1 MKKNKVW
8 VAMLIM
14 GVCFIITGLG
24 QMYWHNY
31 FLSAWQVIMGIV
43 EIILAL
49 VQKEKREFII
59 EMGGKIYASNRPGR
73 KQASWIY

>member
-31 FLSAWQVIMGIV
+31 FLSAWQGIMGIV

-49 VQKEKREFII
+49 VQKKNENCEK
-59 EMGGKIYASNRPGR
+59 
-73 KQASWIY
+73 